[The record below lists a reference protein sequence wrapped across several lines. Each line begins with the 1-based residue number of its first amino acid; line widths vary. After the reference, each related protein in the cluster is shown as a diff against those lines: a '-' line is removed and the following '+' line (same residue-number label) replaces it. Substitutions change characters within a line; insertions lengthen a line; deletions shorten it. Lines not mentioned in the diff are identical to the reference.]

1 MAGLAA
7 PNGAGGMDWFHLV
20 WGTSAVEMKER
31 QGFPA
36 LFMAFT
42 MVGGVFCFV
51 LYSLFV
57 CFFYLFC
64 FLKLTSAADVKE
76 SLFYP
81 SVP

>member
-7 PNGAGGMDWFHLV
+7 PNGAAGMDWFHLV

-57 CFFYLFC
+57 WFFLFI
-64 FLKLTSAADVKE
+64 L
-76 SLFYP
+76 
-81 SVP
+81 VPKINICSGC